1 LIRLN
6 KLIAAAGI
14 ASRRHADL
22 LIQQGRVA
30 VNGRKVTELGLQ
42 VDPQVDLVTVD
53 GKPTPLPAPPDCLIL
68 NKPPGY
74 LTTVRDSFGRPTVM
88 DLLPQLNSRVY
99 PVGRL
104 DKDTSGLL
112 FFTNDGELALALT
125 HPRHLVEKVYLAE
138 VRGVPAKEA
147 LQRLAAG
154 ILLEDGPTAPAKLGL
169 KSVKHGNAIISI
181 TIREGRKR
189 QVKRM
194 LRTIGHPVLVLRRIA
209 FGPLTLGALPC
220 GQWRR
225 LFEEELAEL
234 AKLKMQ
240 LKLK

>member
-6 KLIAAAGI
+6 KLIATAGVT
-14 ASRRHADL
+14 SRRHADL

-42 VDPQVDLVTVD
+42 VDPQADLVTVD
-53 GKPTPLPAPPDCLIL
+53 GKTIPLPAPVDYLIL

-74 LTTVRDSFGRPTVM
+74 LTTVRDSFDRSTVM

-125 HPRHLVEKVYLAE
+125 HPRHLVEKVYLAK
-138 VRGVPAKEA
+138 VQGVPAKET

-154 ILLEDGPTAPAKLGL
+154 ILLEDGPTAPAKLSL
-169 KSVKHGNAIISI
+169 KSVKNGNAIIRV

-194 LRTIGHPVLVLRRIA
+194 LRAIGHPVLDLQRIA
-209 FGPLTLGALPC
+209 FGPLTLGDLPC

-225 LFEEELAEL
+225 LFQAELVEL